1 MIIVESGLMYVDRSG
16 MSVVDDGDDD
26 VIAL

>member
-1 MIIVESGLMYVDRSG
+1 MIIVESGLMYVDRSA
-16 MSVVDDGDDD
+16 MSVVDDADED